1 MLTWP
6 PVPTGT
12 KTRLGIVCPAV
23 QFKFDE
29 LGWATPLGHT
39 VRKLVA
45 LVRVTVTLRIAADTP
60 FTGAPPAPVTCTL
73 RVVPALRVM
82 PALGCPLPGRVSVI
96 RAGVRA
102 TSPPAL
108 PLGAEK

>member
-1 MLTWP
+1 MP
-6 PVPTGT
+6 PAPTGT
-12 KTRLGIVCPAV
+12 NTRFGIVCPLV

-29 LGWATPLGHT
+29 FGWATPLGHT
-39 VRKLVA
+39 VRKLAA

-60 FTGAPPAPVTCTL
+60 LRGTPPAPVTCTL
-73 RVVPALRVM
+73 RVVPAPNVW
-82 PALGCPLPGRVSVI
+82 PALGWPLPARVSVI
-96 RAGVRA
+96 RAGVSA